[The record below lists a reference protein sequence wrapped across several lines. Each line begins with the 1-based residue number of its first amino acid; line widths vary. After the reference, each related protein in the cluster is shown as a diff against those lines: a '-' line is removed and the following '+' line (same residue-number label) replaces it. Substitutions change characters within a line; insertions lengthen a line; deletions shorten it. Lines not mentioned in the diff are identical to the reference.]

1 MTKVLNTPI
10 WGKSE
15 RKMDS
20 IVEVFMGL
28 ILGAITMYW
37 MFTLFRKKKSKELTE
52 HQSTVLL
59 EKIKSVCKLIS
70 VEGDFAEIY
79 KYENT
84 KEHFMSL
91 VSSKKKA
98 LIVINAKAQI
108 GYDLQKIFM
117 HADNDKKKII
127 LTNFPEPEVI
137 SIEPELEFYD
147 IQNGLFNTFTPN
159 DLTSLNKEAKKH
171 ILEKIPESGLMDTAK
186 REAVEA
192 VLLIEK
198 IVETIGWKLDYT
210 ALKIPEKQ
218 KNLLNN

>member
-1 MTKVLNTPI
+1 
-10 WGKSE
+10 
-15 RKMDS
+15 MDS

-37 MFTLFRKKKSKELTE
+37 MFTLFRKKRSKELTE

-117 HADNDKKKII
+117 HADNEKKKII

-192 VLLIEK
+192 VLIIEK

>member
-1 MTKVLNTPI
+1 
-10 WGKSE
+10 
-15 RKMDS
+15 MDS
-20 IVEVFMGL
+20 LIEVFLGL
-28 ILGAITMYW
+28 ILGAIIMYW
-37 MFTLFRKKKSKELTE
+37 LFSLFGKKKKRELTE
-52 HQSTVLL
+52 YQSTVLL

-84 KEHFMSL
+84 KERFMSL

-108 GYDLQKIFM
+108 GYDLQKIFL
-117 HADNDKKKII
+117 HSDNEKKTIV

-147 IQNGLFNTFTPN
+147 IQNGLFNAFSPN

-186 REAVEA
+186 REALEA

-198 IVETIGWKLDYT
+198 IVETIGWKLDYS
-210 ALKIPEKQ
+210 ALQLNEKQ
-218 KNLLNN
+218 KDVLK